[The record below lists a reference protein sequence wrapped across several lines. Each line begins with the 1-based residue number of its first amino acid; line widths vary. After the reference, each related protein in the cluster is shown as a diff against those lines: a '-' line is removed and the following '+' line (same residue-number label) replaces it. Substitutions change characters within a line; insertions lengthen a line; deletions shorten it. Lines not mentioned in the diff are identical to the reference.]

1 MARAPSQAS
10 AWFSPAPRYHPTA
23 DDWNEMTTLR
33 YLLVAVLL
41 ACGHAHAQGAASSE
55 EISFWETVRDSRNA
69 AELQAYLDQYPNGR
83 FAALAKVR
91 LAALAKPAATPQLVT
106 PIPVAP
112 PAALRKMTSET
123 RMPRVG
129 DTWTYRLSYPRLRG
143 QWGQSV
149 RAPSDHAV
157 KVEAIEGGRIVD
169 LVSIDGGT
177 PVKTSHGAETYLV
190 TQGVSVFS
198 PYLIAFREP
207 PASGG
212 VGTISILD
220 APCGA
225 AYRCRASGRVVG
237 QERVTVPAGEFSA
250 VKIVVEESWQ
260 PASASTIGIQSA
272 QMNGGRTMTVWYA
285 PELKRAVKYASR
297 ITVGDVPP
305 VDSTFDLE
313 LVSYQVK

>member
-1 MARAPSQAS
+1 MTALRLALAAFLIACAPALAQID
-10 AWFSPAPRYHPTA
+10 SPA
-23 DDWNEMTTLR
+23 
-33 YLLVAVLL
+33 
-41 ACGHAHAQGAASSE
+41 
-55 EISFWETVRDSRNA
+55 EIAFWESVRDSRNP

-91 LAALAKPAATPQLVT
+91 LAALAKPAAAAQ
-106 PIPVAP
+106 PVAP
-112 PAALRKMTSET
+112 IPAAPPIVLHRMTSET
-123 RMPRVG
+123 RMPQVG
-129 DTWTYRLSYPRLRG
+129 DTWTYRLSYPKLRG
-143 QWGQSV
+143 QWGQNV
-149 RAPSDHAV
+149 RAPSGQTV
-157 KVEAIEGGRIVD
+157 KVEAIDGGRIVD

-177 PVKTSHGAETYLV
+177 PVKTTHGSETYLV

-198 PYLIAFREP
+198 PYLTAYREP
-207 PASGG
+207 PTSGS
-212 VGTISILD
+212 VGTITILD

-237 QERVTVPAGEFSA
+237 QERVTVPAGQFTA
-250 VKIVVEESWQ
+250 VKILIEESWQ
-260 PASASTIGIQSA
+260 PASSSTIGIQSA

-285 PELKRAVKYASR
+285 PELKRALKYSSR